1 MTCDVLQYDPEVT
14 VQRKPVTFSRRSISH
29 CRRWILHHNF
39 SFIEWWNHNCGYS
52 NSVFRPR
59 RSNQAHEMHSGCCC
73 LWALLKLHIIQDNK
87 LSTLLF
93 ALPKLSTLLSGC
105 LLLEEK
111 GSTSPPRTVIMWC
124 MLKLKPKYQGLV
136 QCLVMSA
143 QLSCSSCCVQVFEA
157 GVTCSHKAAPQNKCC
172 TGHIFRVY
180 WDMNTSTKNK
190 VTFLLVLNQCL
201 STHFLWVLH
210 NLEWNWRISN
220 QTRLPRVSDAHYD
233 KLPHYF

>member
-1 MTCDVLQYDPEVT
+1 MTCDPEVT
-14 VQRKPVTFSRRSISH
+14 PRHFHTEVFLIAGDEYCITTSRLSRGETIFLVIQIQYFVRDIQIKQMK
-29 CRRWILHHNF
+29 CL
-39 SFIEWWNHNCGYS
+39 
-52 NSVFRPR
+52 
-59 RSNQAHEMHSGCCC
+59 QGCCC
-73 LWALLKLHIIQDNK
+73 RWASLKLHITQDNK

-111 GSTSPPRTVIMWC
+111 GSTSPQRTVIMWC

-136 QCLVMSA
+136 QRLVMSA
-143 QLSCSSCCVQVFEA
+143 QLSWSSCCVQVFEA
-157 GVTCSHKAAPQNKCC
+157 GVTCSHKAAPQYKCR
-172 TGHIFRVY
+172 TGHIFRVC
-180 WDMNTSTKNK
+180 WDTNTSTKNK

-210 NLEWNWRISN
+210 NREWNWRISN
-220 QTRLPRVSDAHYD
+220 QTRLPRVADAHYD